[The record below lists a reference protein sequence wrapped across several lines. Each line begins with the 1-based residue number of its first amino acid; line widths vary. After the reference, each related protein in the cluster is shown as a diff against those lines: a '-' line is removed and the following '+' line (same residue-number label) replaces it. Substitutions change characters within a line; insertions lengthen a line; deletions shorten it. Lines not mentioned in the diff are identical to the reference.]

1 MVKLNRLIPRTNI
14 STKQS
19 ITDTEAYKLIN
30 KQLCITILDLKQN
43 YASLPSIRSMIETL
57 CAASEEDLRKAG
69 LRMGDIIKIRK
80 LLANRNV
87 SNQSKD
93 LDNSFSSTSES
104 DTSSLADKTTSPMV
118 AKKVRFSPV
127 NFHVVFYVRFHPVF
141 RWIFTL
147 RRLAT
152 VFWPWSVFFEV
163 KISHRR

>member
-19 ITDTEAYKLIN
+19 ITDTEAYKL

-69 LRMGDIIKIRK
+69 LKMGDIIKIRK

-93 LDNSFSSTSES
+93 LDSSFSSTSES
-104 DTSSLADKTTSPMV
+104 DTSSLADKTTSPVV
-118 AKKVRFSPV
+118 AKKVRFSRL
-127 NFHVVFYVRFHPVF
+127 NFHVAFYVRFQPVF

-147 RRLAT
+147 RSMFVRHVTIYNPQDL
-152 VFWPWSVFFEV
+152 
-163 KISHRR
+163 